1 MRIKQS
7 EDSDVLAT
15 RVDLHC
21 HSTASAVSRLGVQR
35 ALGLPECAT
44 PPHEVYSLAKRRGM
58 DFVTITDHDTIDGA
72 LAIDDLPDTFISE
85 ELTAAFHGEPQAVH
99 VLCFG
104 ITPADHEWLQDQAHD
119 VEACAEYLDARGI
132 VSALAHPFYSVGAPL
147 TSRHRRR
154 LAELFPIWE
163 TRNGSRARELNMPA
177 AIYVET
183 QGGVAIGGSDDHAG
197 IDIGR
202 TFTHAPAAE
211 SPADFLEHLH
221 AGRVAPGGEQG
232 SAEKWAHSAMAL
244 AVRALGR
251 DGERAPLEAV
261 RVLEIAERVLRE
273 GDRREGSSVGNL
285 APADARAL
293 LRAWLV
299 SVDLDGLSE
308 ADLVAYMQDDRFTHA
323 DLYRRATRAH
333 ERHLRDA
340 VATAIDA
347 VGRGE
352 IAERVL
358 REGDRREGS
367 SVGNLA
373 PADARALLR
382 AWLVSV
388 DLDDL
393 SEADLVAYMQG
404 DRFTHAD
411 LYRRATRAHERRLR
425 DAVATAIDAAGRGEI
440 GEIGAVLFTACIPAI
455 PYAPSA
461 AFIAR
466 ERAKLASREGERPRI
481 AIVADGIGA
490 MHGVTRTIEEIR
502 ERGVEGFEIEVIGTD
517 RNVDRRLAAVADV
530 EIPHYPG
537 MQIGVPSLPAAV
549 EAIAEGR
556 YDLIHVCAPG
566 PSGVAAALLARTME
580 IPLVGSYHTELAAYA
595 GLRSGDP
602 MLELTAQLVVAAFY
616 AQCRLVLSPSI
627 AADEALAELGIP
639 AARIARWDRGVDT
652 NRFDP
657 ALRDEHLLPGELS
670 VLYAGRIS
678 KEKNIDLLADAFV
691 LAHEKDP
698 RLHLVL
704 AGGGPELPRLQARLG
719 ERASFLGWLEGA
731 ALAAVYASADV
742 FCFPSETDTFGQVV
756 LEAQASAVPVLAVD
770 AGGPRELIRD
780 GVDGLLRPARADA
793 LAEALLA
800 LADSRA
806 LRRRLGRAARRS
818 VEQRTW
824 ERALERLASGYRGA
838 LEAARDEARD
848 AA

>member
-1 MRIKQS
+1 MTTTQNPQTPGVS
-7 EDSDVLAT
+7 T

-21 HSTASAVSRLGVQR
+21 HSSASAISRLGVQR

-44 PPHEVYSLAKRRGM
+44 PPAEVYELAKRRGM

-72 LAIDDLPDTFISE
+72 LAIAEQPDVFISE
-85 ELTAAFHGEPQAVH
+85 ELTASFRGERQAVH

-104 ITPADHEWLQDQAHD
+104 ITPDDHEWLAANAGD
-119 VEACAEYLDARGI
+119 VEECAAYLDARAI
-132 VSALAHPFYSVGAPL
+132 VSALAHPFYAVGAPL
-147 TSRHRRR
+147 SSRHRRR

-183 QGGVAIGGSDDHAG
+183 QGGIAIGGSDDHAG

-202 TFTHAPAAE
+202 TFTVAPAAA
-211 SPADFLEHLH
+211 SPAEFLAHVR
-221 AGRVAPGGEQG
+221 AGRVTPGGEQG
-232 SAEKWAHSAMAL
+232 SAEKWAHAAMAL

-251 DGERAPLEAV
+251 DGERAELDPV

-273 GDRREGSSVGNL
+273 GDRREGDGVGNL
-285 APADARAL
+285 APSDARAL

-299 SVDLDGLSE
+299 SVGLDDLSE
-308 ADLVAYMQDDRFTHA
+308 ADLVAYMQDDRFAHA

-333 ERHLRDA
+333 ER
-340 VATAIDA
+340 
-347 VGRGE
+347 G
-352 IAERVL
+352 
-358 REGDRREGS
+358 
-367 SVGNLA
+367 
-373 PADARALLR
+373 
-382 AWLVSV
+382 
-388 DLDDL
+388 
-393 SEADLVAYMQG
+393 
-404 DRFTHAD
+404 
-411 LYRRATRAHERRLR
+411 LR

-466 ERAKLASREGERPRI
+466 ERAKLSVRDGELPRI

-502 ERGVEGFEIEVIGTD
+502 ERGVEGFAIEVIGTD

-549 EAIAEGR
+549 EAIADGR
-556 YDLIHVCAPG
+556 YDLIHVCSPG
-566 PSGVAAALLARTME
+566 PSGVAAALLARAME

-602 MLELTAQLVVAAFY
+602 ALELTAQLVVAAFY
-616 AQCRLVLSPSI
+616 SQCRLVLSPSR
-627 AADEALAELGIP
+627 AADQALAELGIG
-639 AARIARWDRGVDT
+639 AQRVVRWDRGVDT
-652 NRFDP
+652 GRFDP
-657 ALRDEHLLPGELS
+657 ALRDPRALPGELS

-678 KEKNIDLLADAFV
+678 KEKNIDLLADAFT
-691 LAHEKDP
+691 LAHEHDR
-698 RLHLVL
+698 RLHLVF
-704 AGGGPELPRLQARLG
+704 AGGGPEQPRLQERLG
-719 ERASFLGWLEGA
+719 ERASFLGWLEGT
-731 ALAAVYASADV
+731 ALAAAYASADA

-756 LEAQASAVPVLAVD
+756 LEAQASAIPVLAVD
-770 AGGPRELIRD
+770 AGGPRELITD

-793 LAEALLA
+793 LAEALLL
-800 LADSRA
+800 LAGSDA
-806 LRRRLGRAARRS
+806 LRLRLGHAARRS

-824 ERALERLASGYRGA
+824 ERALDRLAAGYRSA
-838 LEAARDEARD
+838 LEAARNEARD